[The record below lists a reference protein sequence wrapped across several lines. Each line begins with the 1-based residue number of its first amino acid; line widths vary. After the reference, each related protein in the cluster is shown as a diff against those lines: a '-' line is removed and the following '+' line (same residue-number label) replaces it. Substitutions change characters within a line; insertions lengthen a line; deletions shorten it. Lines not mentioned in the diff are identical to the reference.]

1 MPFNRRSALLGFAAL
16 ASLQTFFPVRGW
28 GAAQSMRIGV
38 IGAGSLGGT
47 VGRLWVQAG
56 HEVLFSSRHPDE
68 LISMTRELGP
78 RASVGT
84 PRQAAEFGAVLLFA
98 VPYGA
103 LPALGRELKDA
114 LRGKT
119 VLDACNPST
128 SREADLAREA
138 QENGVGPT
146 SLKYL
151 PGTQLVRAFSAVDAS
166 SVAASAA
173 RKTDKLGVPLAGDDV
188 RAVEVAAQLVRDA
201 GCEPVVVG
209 KLAAATSFQRG
220 GPGFRANTTA
230 PELRRLLGMPAAR

>member
-1 MPFNRRSALLGFAAL
+1 MPFNRRSALFGFAAL

-28 GAAQSMRIGV
+28 AAQSMRIGV

-84 PRQAAEFGAVLLFA
+84 PRQAAEFGTVLLFA

-103 LPALGRELKDA
+103 LPVLGRELKDA

-146 SLKYL
+146 SAEV
-151 PGTQLVRAFSAVDAS
+151 PARHATGAS
-166 SVAASAA
+166 IQCCRCFLRSGIGCSED
-173 RKTDKLGVPLAGDDV
+173 RQAGSS
-188 RAVEVAAQLVRDA
+188 
-201 GCEPVVVG
+201 P
-209 KLAAATSFQRG
+209 RG
-220 GPGFRANTTA
+220 
-230 PELRRLLGMPAAR
+230 RRCACR